1 MRMAGSEGSVGRG
14 VTGEWPPVARDP
26 MRRVLD
32 ALESSYLDDE
42 RSDQL
47 FEQLMARLAE
57 EEARKRKAARWF
69 RWIGMASWGRPSSAS
84 ARPWRGPLA
93 ELAQLFCSTARIWP
107 AWSGGARRGAQLADD
122 AAGGGGDADLGLHR
136 LDDGHRVALA
146 RPGRRGRAGR
156 ATGCR
161 PPGCVT
167 ATQPGGRV
175 AAAGGGS
182 SGVGRGLAATRS

>member
-14 VTGEWPPVARDP
+14 VTGEWPPVASDP

-69 RWIGMASWGRPSSAS
+69 RWIGMAVG
-84 ARPWRGPLA
+84 
-93 ELAQLFCSTARIWP
+93 TAVV
-107 AWSGGARRGAQLADD
+107 GLGAALGAAHWL
-122 AAGGGGDADLGLHR
+122 
-136 LDDGHRVALA
+136 
-146 RPGRRGRAGR
+146 
-156 ATGCR
+156 
-161 PPGCVT
+161 
-167 ATQPGGRV
+167 
-175 AAAGGGS
+175 S
-182 SGVGRGLAATRS
+182 